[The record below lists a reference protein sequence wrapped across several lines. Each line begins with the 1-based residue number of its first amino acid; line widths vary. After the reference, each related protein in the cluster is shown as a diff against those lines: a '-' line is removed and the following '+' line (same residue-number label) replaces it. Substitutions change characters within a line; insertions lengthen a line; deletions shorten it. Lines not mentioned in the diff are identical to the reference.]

1 MYTVFK
7 EILAVKVS
15 KGLTVGQKVVIA
27 ILLIIPLV
35 VYMAYTTYDFASP
48 SLGGVPFF
56 YWYQT
61 LWLAIS
67 SLLFIIAAVLWERWL
82 SGR

>member
-1 MYTVFK
+1 VIEM
-7 EILAVKVS
+7 S
-15 KGLTVGQKVVIA
+15 GGLTVGQKVVIA
-27 ILLIIPLV
+27 ILLIIPLIA
-35 VYMAYTTYDFASP
+35 YMAYTTYDFVSP

-67 SLLFIIAAVLWERWL
+67 SLLFIVAAVLWERWL
-82 SGR
+82 SRR